1 MKSPLKHHC
10 FSWWKPANLRGEEKV
25 HTTVCASR
33 RSALAVAL
41 WSCWLSRRS
50 KRTKISLDLGRRE
63 KKNVTRLG
71 FKGIEFQAS
80 LTKFIQL
87 RYSIIQELAAIIVNR
102 NNIQRSKT
110 LFFKVLH
117 SKNDPLWFGDTKK
130 LEALKL
136 LHGSR
141 VWYSDD

>member
-1 MKSPLKHHC
+1 VPRGVQRWLWHSGVVDFQDVPN
-10 FSWWKPANLRGEEKV
+10 ALRSLW
-25 HTTVCASR
+25 T
-33 RSALAVAL
+33 LADA
-41 WSCWLSRRS
+41 
-50 KRTKISLDLGRRE
+50 
-63 KKNVTRLG
+63 KKKVTRLG

-117 SKNDPLWFGDTKK
+117 SKNDPL
-130 LEALKL
+130 
-136 LHGSR
+136 
-141 VWYSDD
+141 